1 MPRNNLSNRFSK
13 DRYIHICALSMACFL
28 GVAITSGDVA
38 YAKTEGSQTGHQ
50 LESIEKKLKQ
60 QRDQKKR
67 LEIKE
72 KKLSADLEKLNSE
85 IVSTAKSI
93 QLYELEALRLEAR
106 LKQLRQNE
114 ARSASRLKSARK
126 QTAHVLMALGRMA
139 RNPPEAL
146 VVQPATP
153 TQTVRSAILLRA
165 AIPEI
170 ERRAH
175 RLRVRLDELTAAQE
189 AVSLRRYRLN
199 DVMESLREQ
208 QKLLNALTAQKKKI
222 IAKTQV
228 DSAVLEKHVAK
239 LAKEAKSLRE
249 LMEQLSR
256 VTKRRPAKRQ
266 RSDQTGTRIP
276 ASKRTEKL
284 ARLSRGEPLGR
295 SITKSRGTLIQPVVG
310 RIVGRYGRPSSAG
323 LRRKGLSF
331 EARSGGQVVA
341 PFRGKVVFAD
351 RFRGYGRLLI
361 IDHGEGY
368 HTLLAGFSRLDAR
381 VGQSVVAGEPVGVL
395 EHLKNKNP
403 VLYVEFRRKG
413 QPINPLP
420 WLTTQ
425 KAKVNK

>member
-1 MPRNNLSNRFSK
+1 
-13 DRYIHICALSMACFL
+13 
-28 GVAITSGDVA
+28 
-38 YAKTEGSQTGHQ
+38 
-50 LESIEKKLKQ
+50 
-60 QRDQKKR
+60 
-67 LEIKE
+67 
-72 KKLSADLEKLNSE
+72 
-85 IVSTAKSI
+85 
-93 QLYELEALRLEAR
+93 
-106 LKQLRQNE
+106 
-114 ARSASRLKSARK
+114 
-126 QTAHVLMALGRMA
+126 
-139 RNPPEAL
+139 
-146 VVQPATP
+146 
-153 TQTVRSAILLRA
+153 LLRA